1 MKKVIAKRENG
12 GVNVRREEP
21 RICKKAPRQRVEPR
35 ER

>member
-21 RICKKAPRQRVEPR
+21 RICKEGAETEGRA
-35 ER
+35 